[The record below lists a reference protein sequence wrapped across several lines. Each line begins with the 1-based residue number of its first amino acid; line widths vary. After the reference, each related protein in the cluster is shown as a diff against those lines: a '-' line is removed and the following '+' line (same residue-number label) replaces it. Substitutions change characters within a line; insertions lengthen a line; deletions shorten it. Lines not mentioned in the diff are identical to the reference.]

1 MKKMSEQNQW
11 QDSFFGEKDVR
22 ENRRVDQQDS
32 GHENLSGESGAGE
45 NFQGEKQDLED
56 KILSGEFRW
65 ISRAHKTDPE
75 EETCSVAGASVD
87 NNSSNSGIDI
97 YSDRNL
103 STGLELSRA
112 RDTNERSG
120 QRGISRP

>member
-1 MKKMSEQNQW
+1 MKKMSEKNLW
-11 QDSFFGEKDVR
+11 QDSLFGEKDVR
-22 ENRRVDQQDS
+22 ENRRVDES
-32 GHENLSGESGAGE
+32 LSGESNAE
-45 NFQGEKQDLED
+45 EKVQGEKQDLED

-75 EETCSVAGASVD
+75 EKMCSVTGSSVD
-87 NNSSNSGIDI
+87 NKSSNSGIDI

-112 RDTNERSG
+112 RDTSERSG